1 MERQKTSFNG
11 GLLLFLFVQHF
22 LVFPRADADIAAK
35 QLGEISE
42 IRNTDGACHL
52 CHTQR
57 SGIEIAEGCPDPLPG
72 LSFLTDQN
80 ICSIYNGL
88 KRRKRRRN
96 GEDERP
102 VQHTMG
108 VPWLQLR

>member
-42 IRNTDGACHL
+42 IRNTNGACHL

-57 SGIEIAEGCPDPLPG
+57 SGIEIAEGCLNPLPADVVG
-72 LSFLTDQN
+72 QRIAHLLPEGSGKIGGVLSEFLCD
-80 ICSIYNGL
+80 
-88 KRRKRRRN
+88 
-96 GEDERP
+96 
-102 VQHTMG
+102 H
-108 VPWLQLR
+108 